1 MKKIVFLTLFFT
13 SCIFALNVGDK
24 VPNDVLNTLKTN
36 KKIIVLDFFASWC
49 ASCKIEIPE
58 INKSLNKI
66 NSNSSEIILINIDDD
81 KNNGVEFINKLN
93 YNGEVIYDTNK
104 KIVKTFNPIG
114 VPAIYVVKDGI
125 ITNSVFGAIDNID
138 EKILNLIKE

>member
-81 KNNGVEFINKLN
+81 KNNGVDFINKLN

-114 VPAIYVVKDGI
+114 VPAIYVVKNGI
-125 ITNSVFGAIDNID
+125 ITNSVFGAVDNI
-138 EKILNLIKE
+138 EQKILNLIKE